1 MRIVGGE
8 YRSRKLAE
16 FKGEAIR
23 PTADSVRES
32 LFNILRNRVEGCDF
46 LDLYCGTGAVGLEA
60 LSRGANSVT
69 FNDLSRESLAVLK
82 KNLEI
87 LKISDGVTVKNSDA
101 ATFLAGMKNASEE
114 RKFDIIY
121 IDPPYAE
128 GGEKVLPLAAF
139 ALKKSGVA
147 VYENEKPFTGKA
159 EGLKVADERKYGRV
173 YLTFFERA
181 CL

>member
-8 YRSRKLAE
+8 YRSRKLAG

-69 FNDLSRESLAVLK
+69 FNDISRESLAVLK

-87 LKISDGVTVKNSDA
+87 LKISGGVTVKNTDA
-101 ATFLAGMKNASEE
+101 AILLSGAKKDAEE
-114 RKFDIIY
+114 KKFDIIY

-128 GGEKVLPLAAF
+128 GGEKVLPLAAV

-173 YLTFFERA
+173 YLTFFERE
-181 CL
+181 

>member
-32 LFNILRNRVEGCDF
+32 LFNILRNRVEGCNF
-46 LDLYCGTGAVGLEA
+46 LDAFCGTGAVGLEA
-60 LSRGANSVT
+60 LSRGAASVT
-69 FNDLSRESLAVLK
+69 FNDFSRESLSVLK

-87 LKISDGVTVKNSDA
+87 LKVSERVIVKNSEA
-101 ATFLAGMKNASEE
+101 SALLAGYAKESEE

-121 IDPPYAE
+121 LDPPYLAGAE
-128 GGEKVLPLAAF
+128 NAF
-139 ALKKSGVA
+139 PFVAGALRKSGVA
-147 VYENEKPFTGKA
+147 VYENEKPFAGKA
-159 EGLKVADERKYGRV
+159 EGLIVTDERKYGRV
-173 YLTFFERA
+173 YLTFFEK
-181 CL
+181 L